1 MQPGLHLALKY
12 LDTTAVIYIHLGTDS
27 HAPRAP
33 RRKGGGG
40 ESPLVVAF
48 TRSVGLAEK
57 GGLVAPTTSLTRN

>member
-1 MQPGLHLALKY
+1 MQPRLHLALKY
-12 LDTTAVIYIHLGTDS
+12 PDTPAVIYIHLGTDS

-33 RRKGGGG
+33 RQEGG
-40 ESPLVVAF
+40 SPLVVAF